1 MSTWHSAHVECRP
14 VITSA
19 LYKDNQE
26 TRRADSDVWPQAARN
41 DVDLE
46 PRTMNLKERSHY
58 VVNCDEDL
66 TTVDFDSDKEEVWH
80 RAGAV
85 AWIKQKLSLDT
96 GRKYGGAG
104 LGGQDQEDS
113 RIRGE
118 GAGIEGTYGRK
129 RRFGDYSR
137 RSRGCSVSIALWKR
151 TLATS
156 K

>member
-1 MSTWHSAHVECRP
+1 MSTWHSAHVECRL

-26 TRRADSDVWPQAARN
+26 TRRADSDVWPQAVRN
-41 DVDLE
+41 
-46 PRTMNLKERSHY
+46 
-58 VVNCDEDL
+58 
-66 TTVDFDSDKEEVWH
+66 KEEVWH